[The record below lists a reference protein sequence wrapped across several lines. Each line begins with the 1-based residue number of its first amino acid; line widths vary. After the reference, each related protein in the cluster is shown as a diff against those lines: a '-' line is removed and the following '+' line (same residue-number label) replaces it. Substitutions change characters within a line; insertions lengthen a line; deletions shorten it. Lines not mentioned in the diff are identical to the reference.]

1 MKFKHFYPLLAV
13 FAFSGAYAQVGINTA
28 NPQSTLDVVG
38 NVVSTSTKDGVTAP
52 RITRQQLAAKVAG
65 TYAAAQSGT
74 LVYVTDFTTP
84 TGTTPSLAQT
94 ANITKVGYYYFD
106 GTVWKQISD
115 TDSPSVNIYNSNGSL
130 TGNRTVTQAA
140 NTLAFNGSA
149 VNAFSV
155 NNAAGTTNILSVD
168 GTNTRVG
175 VGTSAP
181 ETRFHVVSPTATL
194 GKFSLIDGPQ
204 STAENPILVLRNTSA
219 LAVANKAYLG
229 FSNAGPTAG
238 GADWQLGSI
247 RTSAAVGGA
256 NQDFYIG
263 NTTTGTLNERFRI
276 AGNGN
281 VGIGVSA
288 PAVKLDITSGG
299 TSTAPVTA
307 IKIVDGNQ
315 AAGKILTSDAN
326 GEGTWQIPAV
336 QSSVNIYNT
345 DGTLTD
351 NRIVSQSNRSLAFN
365 GTIANA
371 FSVNRSSSANP
382 ILTVDAANDRVGI
395 GTNIPRSRFEIVS
408 DNVGGGAANDFNF
421 TGYGTSKNPGLFF
434 AAASGTAAAPTNL
447 LVNDLIGGIYFTPRA
462 NGGFPTGSSVV
473 SGYRGDGTTNLTD
486 LMFTT
491 SGTERV
497 RIDPTG
503 NVGIGNTAPTVKLDI
518 NSGGTSGTPIAA
530 VKIVDGNQG
539 AGRILTSDA
548 NGLATW
554 EDAGSASV
562 NLYNSNGSLTGN
574 RVVTQGAN
582 NLTFNGTTGNLIVQ
596 ANNNGAQRS
605 FFSNTNTGASS
616 RMDVAVA
623 AGTGGVYLGVDNGS
637 GIFGAGS
644 KGYLDNRSGGRLAFG
659 STGVEQMT
667 IATNGNVGI
676 GTTSPAATLDV
687 VSTAAGST
695 PLLVTSPAN
704 TNVVPALRIGG
715 ASATPAVGQGAWIG
729 LNPNYNQGAYPIAI
743 GAVYSTA
750 SAGQGSADFAVATS
764 SGGNAVVRM
773 TVKNDGKVGIG
784 TNSPSAK
791 LSVISGETGPVLSL
805 QNTSVTGNPTLNI
818 YPGYTSNGAA
828 ITPGNQYAVVF
839 DQDPGTTADGG
850 ASQALYDFHGRVRY
864 VSATAFSDRRLKKD
878 IKDLKEYGLADV
890 MKIQPRRYTIK
901 EYDTPDIGVIAQ
913 ELKEVI
919 PELVVGNENEGL
931 LSVDYSKLSLIL
943 INGMK
948 EQQKEIEELK
958 SQVKQLLELNKKK

>member
-38 NVVSTSTKDGVTAP
+38 NVASTSTKDGVTAP

-94 ANITKVGYYYFD
+94 TNITKVGYYYFD

-140 NTLAFNGSA
+140 NTLAFTSTA
-149 VNAFSV
+149 VNGF
-155 NNAAGTTNILSVD
+155 SVD
-168 GTNTRVG
+168 GTTFSVDAANNRIGLGTIAPASKFDVVSDNEGSAAGNDFNFRG
-175 VGTSAP
+175 FGTS
-181 ETRFHVVSPTATL
+181 
-194 GKFSLIDGPQ
+194 K
-204 STAENPILVLRNTSA
+204 NPA
-219 LAVANKAYLG
+219 LFL
-229 FSNAGPTAG
+229 SSAG
-238 GADWQLGSI
+238 GTL
-247 RTSAAVGGA
+247 AAPTNLVTG
-256 NQDFYIG
+256 DL
-263 NTTTGTLNERFRI
+263 TGTLFFTGRANNTSVNSSISSAYRGDGTTALTDLMFTTSNAERMRI
-276 AGNGN
+276 DPTGN
-281 VGIGVSA
+281 VGIGNTA
-288 PAVKLDITSGG
+288 PTVKLDINSGG

-530 VKIVDGNQG
+530 VKIVDGNQA
-539 AGRILTSDA
+539 AGKILTSDA
-548 NGLATW
+548 NGEGTW
-554 EDAGSASV
+554 QTPAVQSSV
-562 NLYNSNGSLTGN
+562 NIYNTNGSLTGN

-582 NLTFNGTTGNLIVQ
+582 TLAFTSTATNGFSVDGSTLSVDAANDRVGIGTTTPVAKIDAVGSTFGMRMAAGSWDNLWFDLTANGPSINASGAETGINFNVGTNATGTYGDGQTLTTVATMRPSGNMGIGTTNPEVRLHVVSPTAASGRFNLIDAPQ
-596 ANNNGAQRS
+596 GTGENPILALRNTSTLATSNKAYLG
-605 FFSNTNTGASS
+605 FSNAGPTAGGADWQIGSIRTS
-616 RMDVAVA
+616 ATA
-623 AGTGGVYLGVDNGS
+623 GGVNQDFYIGN
-637 GIFGAGS
+637 AT
-644 KGYLDNRSGGRLAFG
+644 
-659 STGVEQMT
+659 TGTLNERVRV
-667 IATNGNVGI
+667 ASNGNVGI
-676 GTTSPAATLDV
+676 G
-687 VSTAAGST
+687 VSVPTEKLHVAGNILASGTVT
-695 PLLVTSPAN
+695 PSDI
-704 TNVVPALRIGG
+704 RI
-715 ASATPAVGQGAWIG
+715 
-729 LNPNYNQGAYPIAI
+729 
-743 GAVYSTA
+743 
-750 SAGQGSADFAVATS
+750 
-764 SGGNAVVRM
+764 
-773 TVKNDGKVGIG
+773 
-784 TNSPSAK
+784 
-791 LSVISGETGPVLSL
+791 
-805 QNTSVTGNPTLNI
+805 
-818 YPGYTSNGAA
+818 
-828 ITPGNQYAVVF
+828 
-839 DQDPGTTADGG
+839 
-850 ASQALYDFHGRVRY
+850 
-864 VSATAFSDRRLKKD
+864 KKD
-878 IKDLKEYGLADV
+878 IVNNVYGLHEVLKLRTINYRYKDENLSKDK
-890 MKIQPRRYTIK
+890 KI
-901 EYDTPDIGVIAQ
+901 GFVAQ
-913 ELKEVI
+913 EIKAAM
-919 PELVVGNENEGL
+919 PELVVTANDE
-931 LSVDYSKLSLIL
+931 
-943 INGMK
+943 MK
-948 EQQKEIEELK
+948 TLGVNYAEMTVVLTKAVQEQQQIIKNQQTQIDDLK
-958 SQVKQLLELNKKK
+958 AKVESLLLKK